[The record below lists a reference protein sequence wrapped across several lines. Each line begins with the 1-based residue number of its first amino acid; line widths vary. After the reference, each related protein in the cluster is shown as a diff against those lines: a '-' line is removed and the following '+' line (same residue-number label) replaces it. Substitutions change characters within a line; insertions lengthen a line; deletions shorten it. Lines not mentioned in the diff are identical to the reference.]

1 VDVMWSIDPETDKSV
16 PNCWGGRLLELRLT
30 LGVLRFLIFAAT
42 NGWAEGIP
50 ASGSKNLNWGSNL
63 GTSLAMIFRHICV
76 QRSSHTRI
84 LAIKIEIPSPQF
96 FDRPCQMP
104 DRGLEDEFPLKFYLS
119 SGSMLKN
126 RGGYIQ
132 APRNAGLFRIYVWVV
147 SSKTP
152 REDHHT
158 CIMQP
163 PRSKAPI
170 LTVVL
175 KYHVQ
180 TWQWKIHNFWM
191 IYP

>member
-1 VDVMWSIDPETDKSV
+1 MVGLREFQLQAQRIWTGDPIWEPHQQWSSDISV
-16 PNCWGGRLLELRLT
+16 C
-30 LGVLRFLIFAAT
+30 
-42 NGWAEGIP
+42 NGPAIP
-50 ASGSKNLNWGSNL
+50 VSW
-63 GTSLAMIFRHICV
+63 
-76 QRSSHTRI
+76 RS
-84 LAIKIEIPSPQF
+84 KIEIPSPQF